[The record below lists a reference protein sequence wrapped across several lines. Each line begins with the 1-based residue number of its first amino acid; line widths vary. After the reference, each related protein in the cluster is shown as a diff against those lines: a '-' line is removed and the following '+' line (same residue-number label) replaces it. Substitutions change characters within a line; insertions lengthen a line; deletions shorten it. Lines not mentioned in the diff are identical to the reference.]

1 MLFSYYSFLNLVF
14 YSYTMKSYL
23 LIPLFLVLLSIIP
36 SSMFI
41 IHTVSQESSVTAV
54 QPLGITTGGN
64 YLYVTTLNGI
74 VTLTPNLS
82 VEDFI
87 PLYGSTIPLIVN
99 NTLYATNY
107 FNNILSIIKD
117 NEIVG
122 NISLGG
128 NFKLIGKAPSLP
140 RMFYGYGM
148 AFDPQK
154 NILYVADSNLDYVVA
169 INITNDN
176 KTFIYGLEEPTDII
190 YYNGLTYVLCY
201 YSDHIVVLDGT
212 QEIETINVA
221 LPPSM
226 GIIVNNL
233 MYISSFD
240 YSYVIVLNL
249 TSGKQTLIPTGNN
262 PYFFAY
268 DPNNGNVYLTEF
280 GAGKIAV
287 IHDTRVV
294 GNYSI
299 GSQPA
304 DIIYFNGLLYVVLYG
319 NNEIVA
325 LNPNNMS
332 VVYSITLTATY
343 TDAIAYGSSVYV
355 TEYYNN
361 RIVQIN
367 SSGEF
372 EINLDSNPY
381 SITEGNGIIYVTCP
395 NSNRVIELSP
405 TLKILGY
412 IKIDDPTWIIYY
424 NGYLYVTSYNK
435 NLLYVI
441 PPYGGNIT
449 ISTGKGPNYIT
460 VYNGEII
467 VTDQLSNQLTIYQNG
482 ITKNINLSFRPLSVI
497 GYDDYIYVIGNDRIA
512 IYNDNFT
519 LLNVIYFT
527 PVSLPIPIL
536 PFEEALVYNNSVVIA
551 YGNNLGIFKG
561 VNEISS
567 YHFNTTIMSVTTLN
581 GNIYVFSPE
590 SEVVILQK
598 PPVYSLVIHE
608 EGLPKGTEWGIEI
621 NGSVIKTI
629 SSTLILNLTE
639 GVYNLTILIP
649 KYYYSNITYEIV
661 NLTSNL
667 TISVHFSAILFK
679 VLFEEKGLPNGSQ
692 WGVIINGTK
701 ILSSN
706 ISIVLTLP
714 EGIYNVSIIS
724 PVFYKTNQ
732 SVMIINISG
741 NQTFKLLFTPILFNV
756 IFNGSGLRNGMEWEV
771 IINGSTYSTNSST
784 LIIKLPHGIYS
795 YTVIAPKGYNSSIV
809 RGEFTLSNNLT
820 ITISFQKIVINTS
833 TSTTTKATTT
843 KTTAVTTSSS
853 FTFVHSNNST
863 NVKVYIGVL
872 LIIIIGVILSVFI
885 MRKR

>member
-1 MLFSYYSFLNLVF
+1 
-14 YSYTMKSYL
+14 MKSYL
-23 LIPLFLVLLSIIP
+23 LIPLILVLLSIIP

-41 IHTVSQESSVTAV
+41 VHTVSQESTVIAV
-54 QPLGITTGGN
+54 QPLSIATDGN

-74 VTLTPNLS
+74 ITLTPNLS
-82 VEDFI
+82 VADFI

-99 NTLYATNY
+99 NTLYITNY
-107 FNNILSIIKD
+107 FNDILSVIKD
-117 NEIVG
+117 NKIVG

-148 AFDPQK
+148 AFNPQE
-154 NILYVADSNLDYVVA
+154 NLLYVADSNLDYVVA
-169 INITNDN
+169 INITSGS

-212 QEIETINVA
+212 KEIETINVA

-240 YSYVIVLNL
+240 YSYVIALNL

-268 DPNNGNVYLTEF
+268 DPENGNVYLTEF

-287 IHDTRVV
+287 IHGTRVI

-304 DIIYFNGLLYVVLYG
+304 GIIYFNGLLYVALYG

-325 LNPNNMS
+325 LNPDNMS
-332 VVYSITLTATY
+332 IVYSITLTTTY
-343 TDAIAYGSSVYV
+343 TDAIAYGPSVYV

-361 RIVQIN
+361 RIVKIN

-372 EINLDSNPY
+372 EISLNSNPY

-395 NSNRVIELSP
+395 NSNKVVELSP

-412 IKIDDPTWIIYY
+412 IKIDNPTWITYY
-424 NGYLYVTSYNK
+424 NGYLYITSYNK
-435 NLLYVI
+435 NLLYII
-441 PPYGGNIT
+441 PSYGGNIT
-449 ISTGKGPNYIT
+449 VSTGKGPNYVT
-460 VYNGEII
+460 VYRGEII
-467 VTDQLSNQLTIYQNG
+467 VADQLSDQLTIYQNG
-482 ITKNINLSFRPLSVI
+482 VTKNINLSFSPLGII
-497 GYDDYIYVIGNDRIA
+497 GYNDNIYIIGNDRIA

-527 PVSLPIPIL
+527 PINLPIPIL
-536 PFEEALVYNNSVVIA
+536 PFEEALVYNNSVIIA

-561 VNEISS
+561 VNEVFS
-567 YHFNTTIMSVTTLN
+567 YHFNSSIMGLTTLN

-608 EGLPKGTEWGIEI
+608 SGLPNGMEWGVII

-629 SSTLILNLTE
+629 NSTLKLNLTE
-639 GVYNLTILIP
+639 GVYNLTVIIP
-649 KYYYSNITYEIV
+649 KYYYSNLTYEIV

-667 TISVHFSAILFK
+667 VISVHFFPILFR
-679 VLFEEKGLPNGSQ
+679 VLFEEKGLPNESE

-706 ISIVLTLP
+706 TSIVLTLP
-714 EGIYNVSIIS
+714 EGIYNVSIIT
-724 PVFYKTNQ
+724 PEFYETKQ
-732 SVMIINISG
+732 SIMIINITS
-741 NQTFKLLFTPILFNV
+741 NQTFELVFSPILFNV
-756 IFNGSGLRNGMEWEV
+756 IFNESGLPNGMEWGV
-771 IINGSTYSTNSST
+771 IINGSIYSTNSST

-795 YTVIAPKGYNSSIV
+795 YNVIVPKGYNSSIV
-809 RGEFTLSNNLT
+809 KGEFTINNNLT
-820 ITISFQKIVINTS
+820 ITIAFQKIAMKTS
-833 TSTTTKATTT
+833 TSITTKVTTT
-843 KTTAVTTSSS
+843 KTTVVTTSSS
-853 FTFVHSNNST
+853 FSFVHSNNSST
-863 NVKVYIGVL
+863 NVKEYIGVL
-872 LIIIIGVILSVFI
+872 LIIVIGAILSIFI